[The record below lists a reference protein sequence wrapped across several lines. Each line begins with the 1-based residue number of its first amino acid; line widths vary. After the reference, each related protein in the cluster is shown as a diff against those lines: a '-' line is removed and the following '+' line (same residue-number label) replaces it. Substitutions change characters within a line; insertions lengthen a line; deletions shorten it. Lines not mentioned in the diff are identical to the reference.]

1 MRLHTHALF
10 LMCFAAVAA
19 SDAAAGTVTVSF
31 VNASSFS
38 DAGSTPWEEDANLKA
53 LSSHLQGLGQKYL
66 PADQVLK
73 FEVLDVDLAGTTR
86 PSRRS
91 GTNVRIVKG
100 GADWPRIGLRY
111 RLESNGNPTRS
122 GEESVADI
130 NYTRGLATARE
141 SASLFYE
148 KRMLDEWFK
157 ARFVE
162 GLNPSH

>member
-1 MRLHTHALF
+1 MRLHIHALV
-10 LMCFAAVAA
+10 LMCFSAAVA
-19 SDAAAGTVTVSF
+19 SNAAAGTVTVSF
-31 VNASSFS
+31 VNAASFS
-38 DAGSTPWEEDANLKA
+38 DAGTTPWEADTNLKA

-73 FEVLDVDLAGTTR
+73 FELLDVDLAGTIR

-91 GTNVRIVKG
+91 GTNFRIVKG
-100 GADWPRIGLRY
+100 GADGPRITLRY
-111 RLESNGNPTRS
+111 TLEMNGNPARS

-130 NYTRGLATARE
+130 NYTRGLTTARE

-162 GLNPSH
+162 GRNPSH

>member
-1 MRLHTHALF
+1 MRLHIHALF
-10 LMCFAAVAA
+10 LTCFAAAVA
-19 SDAAAGTVTVSF
+19 SDATAGTVTVSF

-38 DAGSTPWEEDANLKA
+38 DAGPTRWEEDANLKA
-53 LSSHLQGLGQKYL
+53 LASHLQGLGQKYL

-91 GTNVRIVKG
+91 GTNVRFVKG
-100 GADWPRIGLRY
+100 GVDGPRISLRY
-111 RLESNGNPTRS
+111 TLEVNGNPARS
-122 GEESVADI
+122 GEESLADI
-130 NYTRGLATARE
+130 NYARGLTTARE
-141 SASLFYE
+141 SAPLFYE

-162 GLNPSH
+162 GRNLSH